1 VVLNDQ
7 LVGGDADV
15 KGVLFGPSDTLE
27 PALLGTAKVDEDL
40 EAGLEKTQVKKKKT
54 SQVGFL
60 VFLGFFGFFG
70 AFYTFAQKRE
80 FLGFFQFQEYFWV
93 YPDFKLKY
101 IHKLLID
108 CRFYFF
114 LKYS

>member
-60 VFLGFFGFFG
+60 VFFGV
-70 AFYTFAQKRE
+70 
-80 FLGFFQFQEYFWV
+80 FWV
-93 YPDFKLKY
+93 FWGFLY
-101 IHKLLID
+101 ICPEEGVFRVFSVSRILLGVS
-108 CRFYFF
+108 R
-114 LKYS
+114 L